1 MVKTVVVVMTDDCGG
16 DVCDDCDDKCDGS
29 KDCDSYGDE
38 CLWWSSDNDC
48 NCDGDNCDSD
58 GSKDCDSYGNECL
71 WWSSDSDCSCDG
83 DNMMK
88 MVVIMCDANDSDDVG
103 GDNADDSEVVMVM
116 TAVVIERLRWRL

>member
-1 MVKTVVVVMTDDCGG
+1 MVVMIVMVKTVMVVMTDDCGG
-16 DVCDDCDDKCDGS
+16 DVCDDSDDKCDGDSS

-38 CLWWSSDNDC
+38 CLWWSSDSDC
-48 NCDGDNCDSD
+48 N
-58 GSKDCDSYGNECL
+58 
-71 WWSSDSDCSCDG
+71 CDG